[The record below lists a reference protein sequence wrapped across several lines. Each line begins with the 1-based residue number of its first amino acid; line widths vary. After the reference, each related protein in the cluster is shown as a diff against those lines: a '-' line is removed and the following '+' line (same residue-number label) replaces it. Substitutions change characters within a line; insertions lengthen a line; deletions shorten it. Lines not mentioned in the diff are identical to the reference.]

1 MKALFFQGNL
11 VKPAPDVIYFP
22 YQKQGDYKMS
32 GYRRERVNEEVSRI
46 VNETIMTIKDPRVSP
61 HIITITHCDVSGDLK
76 YAKIYFSIL
85 NATHEDIKEVKTGL
99 YSAAGYIRK
108 RLAEI
113 LNMRSTPE
121 LHFEYDD
128 MAEKGDRVFEL
139 LRQEEE
145 KRKQRESGDGQ

>member
-1 MKALFFQGNL
+1 MPFFNFKTCHNDANML
-11 VKPAPDVIYFP
+11 YFSHR
-22 YQKQGDYKMS
+22 KQGVFAMA
-32 GYRRERVNEEVSRI
+32 GYRRERVNEEVGRI

-76 YAKIYFSIL
+76 FAKIYFSVL
-85 NATHEDIKEVKTGL
+85 NATHEEIKEVKTGL

-128 MAEKGDRVFEL
+128 LVEKGDRVFEL
-139 LRQEEE
+139 LKQEEE
-145 KRKQRESGDGQ
+145 KRKQMEQGNGQ

>member
-1 MKALFFQGNL
+1 MCENL
-11 VKPAPDVIYFP
+11 VKVAPDVIYFP
-22 YQKQGDYKMS
+22 YKKQGVKKMS

-113 LNMRSTPE
+113 LNMRTTPE

-139 LRQEEE
+139 LRQEDE
-145 KRKQRESGDGQ
+145 KRKQRESSDDQ

>member
-1 MKALFFQGNL
+1 MPFFHFKTCHNDANML
-11 VKPAPDVIYFP
+11 YFSHR
-22 YQKQGDYKMS
+22 KQGVFAMA
-32 GYRRERVNEEVSRI
+32 GYRRERVNEEVGRI

-76 YAKIYFSIL
+76 FAKIYFSVL
-85 NATHEDIKEVKTGL
+85 NATHEEIKEVKTGL

-128 MAEKGDRVFEL
+128 LVEKGDRVFEL
-139 LRQEEE
+139 LKQEED
-145 KRKQRESGDGQ
+145 KRKQKEQGNGQ